1 VPAGTFHT
9 QKVLGSTTWTMRFLG
24 EMTSAS
30 TMWYTQSV
38 PFGMVKSEDRGT
50 DKKGGVNTTTIRM
63 LDYGT
68 SAAHSLI
75 TSTPR
80 VMKP

>member
-1 VPAGTFHT
+1 
-9 QKVLGSTTWTMRFLG
+9 
-24 EMTSAS
+24 
-30 TMWYTQSV
+30 MWYTQSV

-50 DKKGGVNTTTIRM
+50 DKKGGVGTTTIRM

-68 SAAHSLI
+68 SGAHSLI

-80 VMKP
+80 VMKPLADLIERPL